1 LDLAIDRVPTL
12 PVLLIITFRPEFAQP
27 WVGHPQVTLLSL
39 SRLPPRQRALMI
51 MRVTGGKSLPEEV
64 TDQIIDRTDGVP
76 LFIEEL
82 TKAVVE
88 SGLLA
93 DAGDRYTVAGPGA

>member
-1 LDLAIDRVPTL
+1 
-12 PVLLIITFRPEFAQP
+12 
-27 WVGHPQVTLLSL
+27 
-39 SRLPPRQRALMI
+39 LPPRQRALMI
-51 MRVTGGKSLPEEV
+51 ARVTGGKPLPEEV

-93 DAGDRYTVAGPGA
+93 DAGDHGGRLGTAPGDPDHAPRISARPA